1 MLILSICNKIV
12 LQNVQADSGS
22 DAVQVV
28 HESGYVVVWD
38 DREAR
43 NVADVERKAS
53 GSASGHVDRKRVTN
67 DQ

>member
-1 MLILSICNKIV
+1 MLILSICNKVI

-28 HESGYVVVWD
+28 HESCYVVVWD

-43 NVADVERKAS
+43 NVVDVELKAR
-53 GSASGHVDRKRVTN
+53 GGGHVSRW
-67 DQ
+67 